1 MHRPLIVL
9 ALTVLVLLSA
19 CGGDD
24 DTGNDTGDDTGD
36 VTGNADTTAVV
47 ASSEPA
53 KPVEIPGGFP
63 DGVPLPAAIVLEEFT
78 EMVGDTTTIYDIT
91 GWSAGQPVPL
101 GEAYLASLDEVG
113 FEIVNRS
120 DATDSILFVATDDE
134 WFVSAG
140 FYPDRQRETGTSIG
154 LTVGPAASAPGG

>member
-1 MHRPLIVL
+1 MHRSLMVL
-9 ALTVLVLLSA
+9 ALTTSIVLVA

-24 DTGNDTGDDTGD
+24 TDTPPSEASAGS
-36 VTGNADTTAVV
+36 DTTVTSS
-47 ASSEPA
+47 ASAATS
-53 KPVEIPGGFP
+53 PVEIPDGFP
-63 DGVPLPAAIVLEEFT
+63 EAVPLPAAVELEEFN
-78 EMVGDTTTIYDIT
+78 ELVGDTTTIYDIT
-91 GWSAGQPVPL
+91 GWNAGLPVTL
-101 GEAYLASLDEVG
+101 GEAYLAVLDDAG

-120 DATDSILFVATDDE
+120 DASDSLLFVAADDE

>member
-1 MHRPLIVL
+1 MPRSLIVL
-9 ALTVLVLLSA
+9 WLTASVLLPA

-24 DTGNDTGDDTGD
+24 DTD
-36 VTGNADTTAVV
+36 AASDTTALV
-47 ASSEPA
+47 AAATSDPPA
-53 KPVEIPGGFP
+53 PVEIPDGFP
-63 DGVPLPAAIVLEEFT
+63 DAVPLPAAVELEEFN

-91 GWSAGQPVPL
+91 GWNAGQPVPL
-101 GEAYLASLDEVG
+101 GEAYLSSLDDAG

-120 DATDSILFVATDDE
+120 DATDSILFVATDDV

-154 LTVGPAASAPGG
+154 LTVGPAESAPGS

>member
-1 MHRPLIVL
+1 MHRPLI
-9 ALTVLVLLSA
+9 ALTLTASVLLPA

-24 DTGNDTGDDTGD
+24 DTGD
-36 VTGNADTTAVV
+36 VTGSAADTTAAV

-53 KPVEIPGGFP
+53 EPVEIPDGFP
-63 DGVPLPAAIVLEEFT
+63 ESIPLPAAVELEEFND
-78 EMVGDTTTIYDIT
+78 MVGDTTTIYDIT
-91 GWSAGQPVPL
+91 GWNDGQPVPL
-101 GEAYLASLDEVG
+101 GEAYLASLDEAG